1 MKDKPWFAVVYMF
14 VITACFSS
22 VLIGFSRLTRERV
35 LANEQLALERA
46 VLEAFPEIKISSSLD
61 VHRLFTELFEKSDAA
76 AGAFVY
82 RKEGRPAGYAVP
94 VSGKGFWARIQGIVG
109 VSKDFKTITGISFY
123 EQSETP
129 GLGARIIEDDFRGQF
144 EGLTIGPVE
153 RPVGIRPVTET
164 LSGGQ
169 VHAITGATQTCVR
182 LETLINEDLAV
193 WLAAMRQQE
202 GGQ

>member
-1 MKDKPWFAVVYMF
+1 MRDKPWFAVVYMF

-22 VLIGFSRLTRERV
+22 VLIGFSRLTRDRV

-46 VLEAFPEIKISSSLD
+46 VLEVFPEIEVSSGPD
-61 VHRLFTELFEKSDAA
+61 VHRLFTELFEKTDAA

-82 RKEGRPAGYAVP
+82 RKDSQTVGYAVP

-109 VSKDFKTITGISFY
+109 VSNDFKTITGISFY

-144 EGLTIGPVE
+144 EGLTLGPLE

-169 VHAITGATQTCVR
+169 VHAITGATQTCIR

-193 WLAAMRQQE
+193 WLAAMRHQE